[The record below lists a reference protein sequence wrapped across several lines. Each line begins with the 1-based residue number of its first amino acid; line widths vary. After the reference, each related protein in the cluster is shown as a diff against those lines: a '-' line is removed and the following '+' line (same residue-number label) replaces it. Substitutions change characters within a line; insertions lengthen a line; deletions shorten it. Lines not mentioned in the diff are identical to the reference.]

1 MKYWKFI
8 GRLHYPKKKQVMIL
22 NYYFG
27 FICFK
32 KNCHQ
37 FVGASSF
44 ILREPGQASES
55 AAFSEVCG
63 SVAVSRALGKKRR
76 AWKPRN
82 PKETQVTYI
91 RIYI

>member
-8 GRLHYPKKKQVMIL
+8 RRLHYPKKKQVMIL

-55 AAFSEVCG
+55 AAFRRYVAALLFRELLGRRDVLG
-63 SVAVSRALGKKRR
+63 SQKILKKLR
-76 AWKPRN
+76 
-82 PKETQVTYI
+82 
-91 RIYI
+91 